1 MLHPRRC
8 TGHCCCLSC
17 SRFLLGVLF
26 QIAYLQSVCQQMKEM
41 TKMVKGLPEPM
52 KQGVKYFQ
60 EYAQTRYVCAYVR
73 MCVHVHTWSLIRSTP
88 YLSFSHMHIHSYM
101 YTQVYALR
109 VCMYVRITY
118 TLHALYVQY
127 TCLVP
132 TYV

>member
-1 MLHPRRC
+1 MLQPRLF

-60 EYAQTRYVCAYVR
+60 EYAQTRYVRTYVCA
-73 MCVHVHTWSLIRSTP
+73 CAHLFSRSTP
-88 YLSFSHMHIHSYM
+88 YLSFSHILIHTHKFMHYVYVCTYYI
-101 YTQVYALR
+101 YTACTLCTVQLLSTYLR
-109 VCMYVRITY
+109 MWVD
-118 TLHALYVQY
+118 
-127 TCLVP
+127 
-132 TYV
+132 